1 MQAYLEFGRISVII
15 PMSFVC
21 SSIATP
27 NADDDLP
34 SAFLTP
40 SKPYLY
46 SLVRLRSTVRGR
58 PAWPDSG
65 WRWILSAD
73 NLDCTRSGPLS
84 QRRTLNRSVCRSEAL
99 ARNCTGCRWYEAPLE
114 KKMST
119 IKWREMQ
126 VVMKGSSRTL
136 VVVGIRRRQ
145 TKTNRVRV
153 TLVDK
158 VKASSRLAA
167 LSVELQHDLIGCCQ
181 GQRLS

>member
-1 MQAYLEFGRISVII
+1 MALKLALQGAEERNYNKHCLWSKLSWHLKLLAKDLLSAQGNFMQTYLEFGRISVII

-40 SKPYLY
+40 GKPYLY

-119 IKWREMQ
+119 IKWREM
-126 VVMKGSSRTL
+126 
-136 VVVGIRRRQ
+136 
-145 TKTNRVRV
+145 
-153 TLVDK
+153 
-158 VKASSRLAA
+158 
-167 LSVELQHDLIGCCQ
+167 
-181 GQRLS
+181 